1 MKERI
6 EYKLE
11 DREAIIEQKEAEG
24 KRLVLEQNITEGNFL
39 TFAVSEEMLTIEEQ
53 NGIFRE
59 ELKKLKDR
67 VKGLEDN
74 NDRGKLL

>member
-11 DREAIIEQKEAEG
+11 DRKAIIEQKEAEG
-24 KRLVLEQNITEGNFL
+24 KRFVLEQNITEGNFL

-74 NDRGKLL
+74 NDRGTLL